1 MNLLFAAD
9 SPWVWDAEKNYK
21 ILVEENPELVQ
32 AAQRG
37 SIRPGDLEAH
47 LRKGSTV
54 SGGEK
59 RRVSLAPKA
68 LSQAE
73 QNGKTDHAEQYE
85 QKKGL

>member
-21 ILVEENPELVQ
+21 VLVEENPELVQ

-37 SIRPGDLEAH
+37 SIKPGDLEAH
-47 LRKGSTV
+47 LRKGSTA
-54 SGGEK
+54 SGGEN
-59 RRVSLAPKA
+59 RRASLAPRG
-68 LSQAE
+68 LSQTDT
-73 QNGKTDHAEQYE
+73 NGKSQTAQYE